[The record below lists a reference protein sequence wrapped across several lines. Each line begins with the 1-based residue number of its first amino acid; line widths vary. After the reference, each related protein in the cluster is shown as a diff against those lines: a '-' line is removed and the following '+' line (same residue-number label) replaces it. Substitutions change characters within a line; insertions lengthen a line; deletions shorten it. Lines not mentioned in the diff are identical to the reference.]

1 MDCRLLCLYDVE
13 STLELG
19 KLTRMPSHRETA
31 RNGLSARSVR
41 IERKAGIS
49 AAPAKVAAKLTSE
62 S

>member
-1 MDCRLLCLYDVE
+1 
-13 STLELG
+13 
-19 KLTRMPSHRETA
+19 MPSHRETA

-49 AAPAKVAAKLTSE
+49 AAPARVAAKLTSE

>member
-1 MDCRLLCLYDVE
+1 MVDGIVG
-13 STLELG
+13 STSRVYAHLVFQ
-19 KLTRMPSHRETA
+19 LTRMPSHRETA

-49 AAPAKVAAKLTSE
+49 AAPARVAAKLTSE

>member
-1 MDCRLLCLYDVE
+1 
-13 STLELG
+13 
-19 KLTRMPSHRETA
+19 MPSQRETA

-49 AAPAKVAAKLTSE
+49 AIPARVAAKLTSE